1 LSGVFLGDSI
11 PTRQALGAAP
21 ARVARPPW
29 LKTKLR
35 TGRNYGEL
43 KHLVKDLDLH
53 TVCEQA
59 SCPNIYECWEAKEA
73 TFLILGGRC
82 TRRCGFCDIETG
94 KPGPLDFAEPERV
107 AAAVEHLGLN
117 FAVVTGVER
126 DDASPVEVA
135 GIWAATIRAVH
146 RRIPACRVEVL
157 TGDLKGRPQAV
168 RTVVEAGPDV
178 FAHNLETSR
187 RLHRR
192 VRPGF
197 RYERSLEVLRMA
209 KEMNPALPTKSNL
222 IVGMGETDDEILEC
236 LADLREAG
244 VDLVTIG
251 QYLAPSVDHHLPVD
265 RWVTPDQFDRYGQA
279 GRALG
284 FAWVESGPLVRSSY
298 HAGKQFEAASSRLS
312 ALYGAGRSSFPVAS
326 PSGDSGPDGEGSST

>member
-1 LSGVFLGDSI
+1 MSGVFLGDSI
-11 PTRQALGAAP
+11 PTRSGLGEP
-21 ARVARPPW
+21 PGRSARPEW

-43 KHLVKDLDLH
+43 KQLVKGLDLH

-94 KPGPLDFAEPERV
+94 KPGPLDLAEPERV
-107 AAAVEHLGLN
+107 AAAVEHLGLD

-146 RRIPACRVEVL
+146 RRTPACRVEVL
-157 TGDLKGRPQAV
+157 TGDLKGRPEAV
-168 RTVVEAGPDV
+168 QRVVKAAPDV

-187 RLHRR
+187 RLHRKI
-192 VRPGF
+192 RPGF
-197 RYERSLEVLRMA
+197 RYERSLDVLRMA
-209 KEMNPALPTKSNL
+209 KEMNPRLPTKSNV
-222 IVGMGETDDEILEC
+222 IVGMGETDEEVLEC
-236 LADLREAG
+236 LSDLRAAH

-251 QYLAPSVDHHLPVD
+251 QYLAPSVEHHLPVD
-265 RWVTPDQFDRYGQA
+265 RWVTPERFAEYKAA
-279 GRALG
+279 GEAMG

-298 HAGKQFEAASSRLS
+298 HAGKQYQAASSRLN
-312 ALYGAGRSSFPVAS
+312 ALYGS
-326 PSGDSGPDGEGSST
+326 